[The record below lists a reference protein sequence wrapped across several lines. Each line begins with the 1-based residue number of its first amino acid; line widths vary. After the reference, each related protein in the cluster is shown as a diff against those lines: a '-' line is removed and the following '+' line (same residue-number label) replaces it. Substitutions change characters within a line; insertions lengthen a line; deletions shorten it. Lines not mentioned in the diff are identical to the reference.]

1 MEQVGIRDLR
11 QSITAMVRSA
21 GAGNKVQITIDGHP
35 VAQLGPIEN
44 DEPTASLQD
53 LADRGELVLAPDPA
67 RPKAAAKVEL
77 WHGARIDHLIREV
90 RGR

>member
-1 MEQVGIRDLR
+1 
-11 QSITAMVRSA
+11 MVRSA

-44 DEPTASLQD
+44 DEPLSSLQD
-53 LADRGELVLAPDPA
+53 LADRGELILAADQA
-67 RPKAAAKVEL
+67 RPKATTKVEL
-77 WHGARIDHLIREV
+77 WHGARIDHLMREV